1 MKRDDDPKLWDL
13 LGHAEE
19 PKVSPFFSRNV
30 LRDIRQRG
38 TSSALREWFGLRR
51 LIPVT
56 GVAMALLAVALLRTQ
71 TSVPSSSKSQSDKME
86 IVSAQDYEVISDLD
100 DLLAS
105 DDNNSWE
112 DSVLL

>member
-30 LRDIRQRG
+30 LREIRQRRA
-38 TSSALREWFGLRR
+38 SSTLREWFSLRR
-51 LIPVT
+51 LIPAS

-71 TSVPSSSKSQSDKME
+71 TSVPSSKLQSEKME
-86 IVSAQDYEVISDLD
+86 MVSAQDYEVIADLD
-100 DLLAS
+100 DLLGS
-105 DDNNSWE
+105 EDNNSWE
-112 DSVLL
+112 DNVLL

>member
-30 LRDIRQRG
+30 LREIRQRRA
-38 TSSALREWFGLRR
+38 SSTLREWLGLRR
-51 LIPVT
+51 LIPAT
-56 GVAMALLAVALLRTQ
+56 GVAMALIAVALLRPQ
-71 TSVPSSSKSQSDKME
+71 TSVPSSKLQSEKME
-86 IVSAQDYEVISDLD
+86 MVSAQDYEVIADLD
-100 DLLAS
+100 DLLGS

-112 DSVLL
+112 DNVLL